1 MIITLSYP
9 PKILSPNA
17 LPHWGTLAAAKK
29 NYRAEALTAAYVAKM
44 HSEAEGPWPW
54 PAATVKA
61 VFYCKSNRNRD
72 GDNALAS
79 LKAAIDGIAS
89 AGIVANDS
97 RFIHLPAEFQIDKAR
112 PRVEIFL
119 TKVR

>member
-44 HSEAEGPWPW
+44 QNEAEGPWPW